1 MLGKAS
7 PSFIRKSVYGPA
19 PGPRAAELPGIVG
32 LVLRDLFPDIPKEIY
47 TEGGDLS
54 VIRKA
59 TEAALKNVR
68 MDMIRPTDTVNILSS
83 QYGYQIMG
91 GDVYSEMIRTIKDVV
106 EERTG
111 CRNVRLR
118 VTTGFRIREP
128 NEIIRHYKLNEYFN
142 GNALG
147 VRPID
152 KGVPM
157 ETEIGTLYGVAQVY
171 DADWIIHA
179 HHGELRELDMH
190 RMINRAIKPF
200 AMSYA
205 RMETRAVAH
214 MNFGP
219 RSSNL
224 VAKVIF
230 DSPFVQSKFTF
241 GCFLLTSPEGIIG
254 VDAGND
260 MEKLDRRLM
269 LLGFKSYGKIR
280 ELFSEIR
287 ECIAVMDATGEP
299 RYMIGGGMSF
309 GNLTEAEMDLFD
321 LDNIPVS
328 LGFGL
333 YERPAGTPRY
343 KSVNPAIKAL
353 VFNHMWLGVPQLE
366 LPTHIPTIVVGREM
380 ADLLR
385 DDPMNHD
392 FMGHA
397 VTSENL
403 GTAMEF
409 ARRISRTDK
418 VIVFD
423 GSFGKITLSSSLA
436 EHLISR
442 APEVDRRVEEQL
454 MPKWLRQRGID
465 PEELSNQ
472 VY

>member
-392 FMGHA
+392 FMAHA

-403 GTAMEF
+403 ETAMEF

-465 PEELSNQ
+465 PEELSSQ